1 MQSAGDSPLISKL
14 IFFESYRNGQGTLER
29 NFFVNSHDRG
39 VGYMNNEKEIRKDM
53 IKQLKDRNILESH
66 YISLVDDYMEL
77 WNIKNLLIADIN
89 ERGVNVEWNNGGGQS
104 GVKKNDSVNELVRVN
119 AQMLKILS
127 ELGIRGADIK
137 HIEYDDEL

>member
-1 MQSAGDSPLISKL
+1 
-14 IFFESYRNGQGTLER
+14 
-29 NFFVNSHDRG
+29 
-39 VGYMNNEKEIRKDM
+39 MNDGKNIHKDM

-89 ERGVNVEWNNGGGQS
+89 TRGVNVEWNNGGGQS

>member
-1 MQSAGDSPLISKL
+1 
-14 IFFESYRNGQGTLER
+14 
-29 NFFVNSHDRG
+29 
-39 VGYMNNEKEIRKDM
+39 MNDGEKIKKDM

>member
-1 MQSAGDSPLISKL
+1 
-14 IFFESYRNGQGTLER
+14 
-29 NFFVNSHDRG
+29 
-39 VGYMNNEKEIRKDM
+39 MNDGEKIKKDM

-89 ERGVNVEWNNGGGQS
+89 ARGVNVEWNNGGGQS

>member
-1 MQSAGDSPLISKL
+1 
-14 IFFESYRNGQGTLER
+14 
-29 NFFVNSHDRG
+29 
-39 VGYMNNEKEIRKDM
+39 MNDGKKIKKDM

-89 ERGVNVEWNNGGGQS
+89 ARGVNVEWNNGGGQS

>member
-1 MQSAGDSPLISKL
+1 MDDK
-14 IFFESYRNGQGTLER
+14 
-29 NFFVNSHDRG
+29 
-39 VGYMNNEKEIRKDM
+39 EKIYKSM

-77 WNIKNLLIADIN
+77 WNIKNLLIEDIR
-89 ERGVNVEWNNGGGQS
+89 ERGVSVVWNNGGNQS

>member
-1 MQSAGDSPLISKL
+1 
-14 IFFESYRNGQGTLER
+14 
-29 NFFVNSHDRG
+29 
-39 VGYMNNEKEIRKDM
+39 MNDEKKIRKDM

-89 ERGVNVEWNNGGGQS
+89 TRGVNVEWNNGGGQS

>member
-1 MQSAGDSPLISKL
+1 ML
-14 IFFESYRNGQGTLER
+14 
-29 NFFVNSHDRG
+29 
-39 VGYMNNEKEIRKDM
+39 
-53 IKQLKDRNILESH
+53 KQLKDRNILESH

-89 ERGVNVEWNNGGGQS
+89 VRGVNVEWNNGGGQS

-137 HIEYDDEL
+137 QIEYDDEL

>member
-1 MQSAGDSPLISKL
+1 
-14 IFFESYRNGQGTLER
+14 
-29 NFFVNSHDRG
+29 
-39 VGYMNNEKEIRKDM
+39 MNDEKKIHKDM

>member
-1 MQSAGDSPLISKL
+1 
-14 IFFESYRNGQGTLER
+14 
-29 NFFVNSHDRG
+29 
-39 VGYMNNEKEIRKDM
+39 MNDGKNIRKDM

>member
-1 MQSAGDSPLISKL
+1 
-14 IFFESYRNGQGTLER
+14 
-29 NFFVNSHDRG
+29 
-39 VGYMNNEKEIRKDM
+39 MNNEKEIRKDM

-104 GVKKNDSVNELVRVN
+104 GVKKNDLVNELVRVN

>member
-1 MQSAGDSPLISKL
+1 
-14 IFFESYRNGQGTLER
+14 
-29 NFFVNSHDRG
+29 
-39 VGYMNNEKEIRKDM
+39 MNDGKKIKIDM
-53 IKQLKDRNILESH
+53 LKQLKDRNILESH

-89 ERGVNVEWNNGGGQS
+89 VRGVNVEWNNGGGQS

-137 HIEYDDEL
+137 QIEYDDEL

>member
-1 MQSAGDSPLISKL
+1 
-14 IFFESYRNGQGTLER
+14 
-29 NFFVNSHDRG
+29 
-39 VGYMNNEKEIRKDM
+39 MNDEKKIRKDM

-77 WNIKNLLIADIN
+77 WNIKNLLITDIN
-89 ERGVNVEWNNGGGQS
+89 TRGVNVEWNNGGGQS

>member
-1 MQSAGDSPLISKL
+1 
-14 IFFESYRNGQGTLER
+14 
-29 NFFVNSHDRG
+29 
-39 VGYMNNEKEIRKDM
+39 MNDGNKIKKDM

-89 ERGVNVEWNNGGGQS
+89 ARGVNVEWNNGGGQR

>member
-1 MQSAGDSPLISKL
+1 
-14 IFFESYRNGQGTLER
+14 
-29 NFFVNSHDRG
+29 
-39 VGYMNNEKEIRKDM
+39 MNNEKEIRKDM

>member
-1 MQSAGDSPLISKL
+1 
-14 IFFESYRNGQGTLER
+14 
-29 NFFVNSHDRG
+29 
-39 VGYMNNEKEIRKDM
+39 MNDEKEIRKDM

>member
-1 MQSAGDSPLISKL
+1 
-14 IFFESYRNGQGTLER
+14 
-29 NFFVNSHDRG
+29 
-39 VGYMNNEKEIRKDM
+39 MNDGKKIKIDM
-53 IKQLKDRNILESH
+53 LKQLKDRNILESH

-89 ERGVNVEWNNGGGQS
+89 ARGVNVEWNNGGGQS

>member
-1 MQSAGDSPLISKL
+1 
-14 IFFESYRNGQGTLER
+14 
-29 NFFVNSHDRG
+29 
-39 VGYMNNEKEIRKDM
+39 MNDEKKIRKDM

>member
-1 MQSAGDSPLISKL
+1 
-14 IFFESYRNGQGTLER
+14 
-29 NFFVNSHDRG
+29 
-39 VGYMNNEKEIRKDM
+39 M

-89 ERGVNVEWNNGGGQS
+89 TRGVNVEWNNGGGQS